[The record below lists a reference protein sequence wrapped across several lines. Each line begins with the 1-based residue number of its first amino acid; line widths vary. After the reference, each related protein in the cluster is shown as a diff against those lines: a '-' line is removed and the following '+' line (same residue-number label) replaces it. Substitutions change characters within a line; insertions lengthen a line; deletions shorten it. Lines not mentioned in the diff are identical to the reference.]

1 MKHFVMRRRY
11 FKHGTYSYLYRAD
24 GSEVCCMVER
34 EWRNN
39 QPFKSCVPEGDY
51 LLIPHISPKYGA
63 CYAMVAPTL
72 GVTLH
77 GPSIRTE
84 CLFHTANKPSQLLGC
99 AAPGL
104 DFGLL
109 DGEWCVTNSGDALK
123 ALMKELGG
131 EKAALTIIKD

>member
-1 MKHFVMRRRY
+1 MKHFIMRRRY

-34 EWRNN
+34 KWLNN
-39 QPFKSCVPEGDY
+39 TPSKSCVPEGDY
-51 LLIPHISPKYGA
+51 LLIPHVSPKYGS
-63 CYAMVAPTL
+63 CYAMIAPTL

-77 GPSIRTE
+77 GPSLRTE
-84 CLFHTANKPSQLLGC
+84 CLFHPANKPSQLLGC

-109 DGEWCVTNSGDALK
+109 DGEWCVTNSVDALK
-123 ALMKELGG
+123 ALMKELNG
-131 EKAALTIIKD
+131 EQAKLTIIKD